1 MYSPTKKKMIKTAYA
16 NLLEAHKV
24 KTSTASVVE
33 SSLFYMSTPFRTAN
47 TLFKTGPTLR
57 SPENLLWI
65 LGISTL
71 ENISSCLLLII
82 PTIKKTLQQM
92 NSSFNDQV
100 LKWLTDYT
108 WFIINFTF
116 NSQLHKTFLYDRHS
130 RYEHFLT
137 LLFYSKF

>member
-1 MYSPTKKKMIKTAYA
+1 MIKTAYT

-47 TLFKTGPTLR
+47 TLFKTGSTLR

-71 ENISSCLLLII
+71 ENISSCLLLVI
-82 PTIKKTLQQM
+82 PTIKRNLAT
-92 NSSFNDQV
+92 N
-100 LKWLTDYT
+100 
-108 WFIINFTF
+108 
-116 NSQLHKTFLYDRHS
+116 
-130 RYEHFLT
+130 E
-137 LLFYSKF
+137 